1 MKSHVD
7 LRYIINIFSDIH
19 LLPLNEQNKELDN
32 IIHYLNINHNKSKNK
47 RNNISTAYLKLI
59 NEALKSINKNMS
71 INTI

>member
-1 MKSHVD
+1 MKSHLD

-32 IIHYLNINHNKSKNK
+32 IIHYLNINHNKSNNK